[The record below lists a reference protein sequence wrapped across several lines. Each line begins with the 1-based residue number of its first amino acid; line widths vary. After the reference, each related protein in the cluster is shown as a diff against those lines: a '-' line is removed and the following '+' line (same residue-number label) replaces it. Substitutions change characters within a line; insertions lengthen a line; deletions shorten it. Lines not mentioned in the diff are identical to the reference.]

1 MNISHPRPQLK
12 MRTLEQLIQQIHH
25 EVQIQ
30 GWKADLNHLDVSSL
44 KSFESLFATHA
55 HGLETFNGNI
65 SRWDMSNALT
75 LREMFHDSFFKGDLS
90 KWDVSKVIDMEGLF
104 MRSRFNGDISQ
115 WNTSNVKFMLRMFSH
130 SSFNQPIGQWDVSN
144 VVNMAEMFYSNQHF
158 NQSLEKW
165 NVSHVKNMIGMFAY
179 SNFNQPLN
187 SWDVR
192 NLIKSASM
200 FYHSPFNHPLSS
212 WNVRNLERANNMF
225 EGTNFEH
232 DLSQWELENLTNGFL
247 MFSHSKVKAV
257 PIPKKFRETQYVNFV
272 GYIDHTPLFEQLVE
286 SGYEGI
292 AQQDPSS
299 HLLFEWIETQA
310 KQKHLEQHLHS
321 SLDPTPHPRK
331 IRL

>member
-1 MNISHPRPQLK
+1 MNTPHPRPQLK

-75 LREMFHDSFFKGDLS
+75 LRDMFHGSFFKGDLS

-130 SSFNQPIGQWDVSN
+130 SSFNQPIGQWDVSK
-144 VVNMAEMFYSNQHF
+144 VVNMAEMFCDNPRF
-158 NQSLEKW
+158 NQPIEQW
-165 NVSHVKNMIGMFAY
+165 DVSRVESMAGMFVY
-179 SNFNQPLN
+179 SNFNQPLEAWN
-187 SWDVR
+187 VQ
-192 NLIKSASM
+192 NLIESNSM
-200 FYHSPFNHPLSS
+200 FYSSAFNQPLSS
-212 WNVRNLERANNMF
+212 WNVRNLENAASMF
-225 EGTNFEH
+225 ESTGFEH
-232 DLSQWELENLTNGFL
+232 DLSQWNLENLTNGFS
-247 MFSHSKVKAV
+247 MFAYSKVKAV
-257 PIPKKFRETQYVNFV
+257 PIPKKHQERKYVNFV
-272 GYIDHTPLFEQLVE
+272 GYIDHTPLFEQLAA
-286 SGYEGI
+286 SGYKGR
-292 AQQDPSS
+292 AHQDPYTP
-299 HLLFEWIETQA
+299 LLFQWIDTKV